1 MKKTLL
7 FFTVFLLFGF
17 LSAEDVKTGEYDF
30 GDVTVTLFEER
41 EAAPEPKKVSEE
53 EREVEAKEEPEWFY
67 VQPALGIETGNV
79 FFATV
84 INLDIDFLVG
94 RTKRKNNIYLGFDLG
109 MTTSPIDHFYAV
121 PIQANISFDFKQK
134 DPNLNFVSLWMSF
147 GINLNFWSY
156 REHSGWMGVSTAWRT
171 GLDIVFAKDVVI
183 KVGLDKSPWALLHKY
198 NYGNV
203 RGLYLSFMVA
213 LGYRF

>member
-1 MKKTLL
+1 MKKFALL
-7 FFTVFLLFGF
+7 FTFFLFFSF
-17 LSAEDVKTGEYDF
+17 LSAEEVQVGEYEIE
-30 GDVTVTLFEER
+30 DVTITSFEER
-41 EAAPEPKKVSEE
+41 EPEPEP
-53 EREVEAKEEPEWFY
+53 EVAEPEPEPETKDEPEWFY

-79 FFATV
+79 PFATV

-94 RTKRKNNIYLGFDLG
+94 RTKRKNSVYLGFDLG
-109 MTTSPIDHFYAV
+109 MTTTPIDHFYAV

-134 DPNLNFVSLWMSF
+134 DPNLNFVSLWMSL

-156 REHSGWMGVSTAWRT
+156 REHSGWMGVSAAWRT

-183 KVGLDKSPWALLHKY
+183 RVGLDKSPWALLDKY
-198 NYGNV
+198 NSGNV

-213 LGYRF
+213 VGYRF

>member
-7 FFTVFLLFGF
+7 FVTVFLLFGF

-41 EAAPEPKKVSEE
+41 EAAPEPEKVSEE
-53 EREVEAKEEPEWFY
+53 EREAETKDEPEWFY

-134 DPNLNFVSLWMSF
+134 DPNLNFVSLWMSL

-156 REHSGWMGVSTAWRT
+156 REHSGWMGVSAAWRT

-183 KVGLDKSPWALLHKY
+183 KVGLDKSPWALLNKY